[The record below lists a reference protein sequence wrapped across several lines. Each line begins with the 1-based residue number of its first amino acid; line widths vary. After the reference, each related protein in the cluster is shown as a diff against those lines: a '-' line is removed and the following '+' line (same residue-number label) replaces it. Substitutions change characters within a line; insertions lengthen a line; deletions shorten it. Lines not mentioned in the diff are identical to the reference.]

1 MKDIKVNIDQL
12 NEDMFVMM
20 REHPELVDEF
30 LEQNGY
36 NPAEIEK
43 RAISKVKALLFRH
56 KVALKKIQ
64 QESLYSRAL
73 ATFVSAQEN
82 TKELI
87 LQLLHQRAPKLQF
100 NNLEKMDENDLKA
113 ILDESDLL
121 DLMEKIAKED
131 LR

>member
-1 MKDIKVNIDQL
+1 MKNIIVNIDQL

-20 REHPELVDEF
+20 RENSELVDEF
-30 LEQNGY
+30 LEQDGY
-36 NPAEIEK
+36 NPAEIEI
-43 RAISKVKALLFRH
+43 RAISKVKALLFKH

-64 QESLYSRAL
+64 IESLYLRAL
-73 ATFVSAQEN
+73 TAFVSAQESS
-82 TKELI
+82 KEVI
-87 LQLLHQRAPKLQF
+87 LQLLYQRAPKLQF

-131 LR
+131 LK